1 MAQPVLHSYV
11 FGTELQVPAPERVW
25 AVLDRHK
32 ESLVDLGAHYVFAY
46 ESTVEAGRV
55 LVLIGL
61 ATEQPLLNLLRS
73 RYLFEWFDALGVG
86 DLPAVFA
93 GETVERFDIG
103 EQPASDDEIV
113 VAAVMPVDDIEEFM
127 SHVRGSLVEFA
138 RSSIRRTVVY
148 QAFDGVGEVMFVQQ
162 LASEES
168 ARRWTARSDVTADW
182 LAAAGV
188 GAYPPVFVGRFAYA
202 ARFSQPSGRSR
213 R

>member
-11 FGTELQVPAPERVW
+11 FATELRVPAPERVW

-32 ESLVDLGAHYVFAY
+32 ESLVDLGAHYVYAY
-46 ESTVEAGRV
+46 ESTVDAGRV

-93 GETVERFDIG
+93 GETVERFEVG
-103 EQPASDDEIV
+103 APPLPGDEVV
-113 VAAVMPVDDIEEFM
+113 VAAVLPVDDIGEFM
-127 SHVRGSLVEFA
+127 GHVRGSLVEFA
-138 RSSIRRTVVY
+138 TSGIRRTVVY
-148 QAFDGVGEVMFVQQ
+148 QAFDSAGEVMFLQQ
-162 LASEES
+162 LASEAS
-168 ARRWTARSDVTADW
+168 ARRWTARTDVTADW
-182 LAAAGV
+182 LAAAGI

-202 ARFSQPSGRSR
+202 ARFPQPSGRGHR
-213 R
+213 

>member
-11 FGTELQVPAPERVW
+11 FGTELRVAAPDQGW

-46 ESTVEAGRV
+46 ESTIEAGRV

-61 ATEQPLLNLLRS
+61 DTEQPLLNLLRS

-93 GETVERFDIG
+93 GETVERLDVG
-103 EQPASDDEIV
+103 EAPTAGDEIV
-113 VAAVMPVDDIEEFM
+113 VAAVLPVDDVEGFM
-127 SHVRGSLVEFA
+127 GHVRISLDEFA
-138 RSSIRRTVVY
+138 RSGIRRTVVY
-148 QAFDGVGEVMFVQQ
+148 QAFDNAGEVMFLQQ

-182 LAAAGV
+182 LAAAGI
-188 GAYPPVFVGRFAYA
+188 GASPPVFVGRFAYA
-202 ARFSQPSGRSR
+202 VRFPRASGRAVR
-213 R
+213 

>member
-11 FGTELQVPAPERVW
+11 FGTELRVPAPEQVW

-46 ESTVEAGRV
+46 ESTVQAGRV

-61 ATEQPLLNLLRS
+61 DTEQPLLNLLRS

-93 GETVERFDIG
+93 GETVERFEVG
-103 EQPASDDEIV
+103 EPPPAGDEVV
-113 VAAVMPVDDIEEFM
+113 VAAVLPVDDVEGFM
-127 SHVRGSLVEFA
+127 GHVRISLDEFA
-138 RSSIRRTVVY
+138 RSGIRRTVVY
-148 QAFDGVGEVMFVQQ
+148 QAFDSAGEVMFLQQ

-168 ARRWTARSDVTADW
+168 ARRWTARSDVTAEW

-188 GAYPPVFVGRFAYA
+188 GAYPPVFVGRFAYS
-202 ARFSQPSGRSR
+202 ARFPQPRGRAVR
-213 R
+213 